1 MTAADERGDDRL
13 RRLLGGP
20 ELAALRG
27 RLRARY
33 ERGKADGVFTLT
45 ALNAAERAALERL
58 LGRAARA
65 AGSMRLSVAELD
77 AAVARA
83 GLARDFRAALELLDG
98 PLVDRKAER
107 FARKEA
113 WSAVL
118 ARVSESRLR
127 AVVAEVDG
135 AALVK
140 RLARGDHDLGFELL
154 ERAERVLAR
163 LPARGTPLAQL
174 AAETLGD
181 AHALDAAQPV
191 ATLVLRAIGA
201 DTLDP
206 PSMEEAEA
214 LGSLPRD
221 RRREQWARAGVTVNE
236 LGAPALCLNLC
247 ASGDA
252 VAADLAARGAR
263 SGEPLHLSLRVL
275 LRSVPRWD
283 VAGRTVCVCENPSI
297 VAVAADRLGT
307 RAAPLVCTD
316 GMPGAAQQTLLR
328 QLGQAGAKLL
338 YHGDFDWP
346 GIAIGNFVAR
356 EFGALPWRFSAAD
369 YRAASFAAALPL
381 TGRSVTAAWDP
392 ELAGAMLERGAAVHE
407 EAVVESLIVD
417 LASLARASCQ
427 PFDR

>member
-1 MTAADERGDDRL
+1 
-13 RRLLGGP
+13 RLLGGA
-20 ELAALRG
+20 ELAPLRG

-58 LGRAARA
+58 LGKGARG

-83 GLARDFRAALELLDG
+83 GLARDFRAALEQLDG

-107 FARKEA
+107 FARTAA
-113 WSAVL
+113 WSEVL
-118 ARVSESRLR
+118 ACVSDSRLR
-127 AVVAEVDG
+127 AVVTRVQG

-140 RLARGDHDLGFELL
+140 RLARGDHALGRELL
-154 ERAERVLAR
+154 DRAQRVLAR
-163 LPARGTPLAQL
+163 LPADGTPLAQL

-191 ATLVLRAIGA
+191 ATVVLRALGA
-201 DTLDP
+201 DALEE
-206 PSMEEAEA
+206 SSAAEAEA
-214 LGSLPRD
+214 LGMLPRD

-247 ASGDA
+247 ASGDT
-252 VAADLAARGAR
+252 VAADLVARGAR

-283 VAGRTVCVCENPSI
+283 VAGRTVYVCENPSI
-297 VAVAADRLGT
+297 VAVAADRLGV

-316 GMPGAAQQTLLR
+316 GMPGAAQQILLR
-328 QLGQAGAKLL
+328 QLVHAGARLL

-356 EFGALPWRFSAAD
+356 AFGALPWRFSAAD
-369 YRAASFAAALPL
+369 YRAASFAAGLPL
-381 TGRSVTAAWDP
+381 SGRSVTAAWDA

-407 EAVVESLIVD
+407 EAVVESLCLD
-417 LASLARASCQ
+417 LEFVA
-427 PFDR
+427 